1 MLRNLNRDCM
11 LNNFEPTID
20 APDNDSPSWYK
31 NYHNSFYLCQ
41 LVNNLLL
48 SYMKSFLEMHEKSEI
63 IFHQRERLIDKGIL
77 TVHESCGEVFESVDS
92 ERVYSIGVES
102 FLEELIEN
110 FKKGADETNHMLLCF
125 GVSAGDYFDKDV
137 SVNLN
142 ELLDS
147 VVTDEWYQVV
157 KGFLNVWEFM
167 FLFSLIES
175 SLKVRVSSDSVYTS
189 ELINE
194 LDTKYPD
201 LLSKLDSEH
210 NISKGF
216 SLSTWSLFTSLR
228 NVYSHTHG
236 VISAKNKRRLTKEV
250 KGFRKSYN
258 DSFHSPDEPSDL
270 ILSILMNESGEL
282 FNGKSIKEGKFYL
295 IGDTEL
301 NIFRNFSSK
310 LMHQLSKEN

>member
-1 MLRNLNRDCM
+1 MLH
-11 LNNFEPTID
+11 NFEPTID
-20 APDNDSPSWYK
+20 APDSDSPSWYK

-48 SYMKSFLEMHEKSEI
+48 SYMKSFLEMHEKAEI
-63 IFHQRERLIDKGIL
+63 ILHQREKLIDKGIL
-77 TVHESCGEVFESVDS
+77 TVSESYGETSEYVDS

-102 FLEELIEN
+102 FLEELIDN
-110 FKKGADETNHMLLCF
+110 FKKSADKTNAMLMCM

-137 SVNLN
+137 SIDLN

-175 SLKVRVSSDSVYTS
+175 SLKNCIVSDSVYTS

-194 LDTKYPD
+194 LSDKYPN
-201 LLSKLDSEH
+201 LLIKLESEH
-210 NISKGF
+210 HISADF
-216 SLSTWSLFTSLR
+216 SRDTWSLFTSLR

-236 VISAKNKRRLTKEV
+236 VISARNKKRLTKEV
-250 KGFRKSYN
+250 KAFRKSYN
-258 DSFHSPDEPSDL
+258 NSFHSPEEPSDL
-270 ILSILMNESGEL
+270 ILSSLMNESGEL
-282 FNGKSIKEGKFYL
+282 FNGNSIKEGKFYL

-310 LMHQLSKEN
+310 IMHQLSREN

>member
-1 MLRNLNRDCM
+1 MLH
-11 LNNFEPTID
+11 NFEPTIN
-20 APDNDSPSWYK
+20 APDSDSPSWYK

-48 SYMKSFLEMHEKSEI
+48 SYMKSFLEVYEKAEI
-63 IFHQRERLIDKGIL
+63 IFHQREKLIDKGIL
-77 TVHESCGEVFESVDS
+77 TINESYGDTFESIDS
-92 ERVYSIGVES
+92 ERVYSIAVES
-102 FLEELIEN
+102 FLEELVEN
-110 FKKGADETNHMLLCF
+110 FKKGADKTNHTLMCM

-137 SVNLN
+137 SIDLN

-175 SLKVRVSSDSVYTS
+175 SLKSLVASDSIYTS
-189 ELINE
+189 ELINV
-194 LDTKYPD
+194 LNNKYPD
-201 LLSKLDSEH
+201 LLPKLESEH
-210 NISKGF
+210 HISADF
-216 SLSTWSLFTSLR
+216 SRATWSTFTSLR

-236 VISAKNKRRLTKEV
+236 VISSENKKRLTKEV
-250 KGFRKSYN
+250 KAFRKSYN
-258 DSFHSPDEPSDL
+258 DSFHNPDTSSDL
-270 ILSILMNESGEL
+270 IISSLMNESGDL
-282 FNGKSIKEGKFYL
+282 FNGNSIKEGKFYL

-310 LMHQLSKEN
+310 IMHQLSKEN